1 MKEVDEIRNHLI
13 EEINW
18 NELKSKR
25 SIKSW

>member
-18 NELKSKR
+18 NEFKSKR